1 MLSFN
6 GYSETL
12 PEFNSANLRLSTS
25 FRSNFNDRDTNCIIN
40 MTQNRIINNVC
51 RINLNTVTL
60 CNNFCNIA
68 TYNNRFSITV
78 TTGGLPLG
86 YSIRVPPNYYNVT
99 TLAAELQSLISAF
112 AGTTTVV
119 WSETLKRFVINTN
132 DAGVEIEFST
142 STPNNFI
149 GNNLLYIIGLP
160 INGQGYTATNIDSPF
175 PFPPNLAGCVNAYII
190 SNKLANSK
198 SVLNVLGNNDT
209 ETNRDLQSQ
218 VASEIMAIGITAP
231 FGVYQTYTDQGS
243 LRGDYTLSQSICLDS
258 IDLRLV
264 DEFGNVL
271 QAVGDAKN
279 TPIYYSFRVS
289 YQ

>member
-6 GYSETL
+6 GYSDTL

-51 RINLNTVTL
+51 KINLNSVTI
-60 CNNFCNIA
+60 CNNFYNIA
-68 TYNNRFSITV
+68 TYNNRFSLIV
-78 TTGGLPLG
+78 ITGGLPLG
-86 YSIRVPPNYYNVT
+86 YTFRVEPNYYNVDT
-99 TLAAELQSLISAF
+99 FAAQFQLLIRVHAPLA
-112 AGTTTVV
+112 TVV
-119 WSETLKRFVINTN
+119 WSETLRRFVINTG
-132 DAGVEIEFST
+132 DAGVELQFET

-160 INGQGYTATNIDSPF
+160 INGQGYTATNVDTPF
-175 PFPPNLAGCVNAYII
+175 PFPPNLAGTVNAYII
-190 SNKLANSK
+190 SNKLTNSK

-218 VASEIMAIGITAP
+218 NASEIMSIGLTAP
-231 FGVYQTYTDQGS
+231 WGAYQTYYDQGS
-243 LRGDYTLSQSICLDS
+243 GRGDYVLSQSICLDS
-258 IDLRLV
+258 IDLRVV

-271 QAVGDAKN
+271 QTDAKN
-279 TPIYYSFRVS
+279 TPIYYSFRVN

>member
-51 RINLNTVTL
+51 KLNLTSVTI
-60 CNNFCNIA
+60 CNNFYNIA
-68 TYNNRFSITV
+68 TYNNRFSLIV
-78 TTGGLPLG
+78 ITGGLPLG
-86 YSIRVPPNYYNVT
+86 YSFRVDPNYYNVDT
-99 TLAAELQSLISAF
+99 FAAKFQTLIRVHAPLA
-112 AGTTTVV
+112 TVV
-119 WSETLKRFVINTN
+119 WSEPLRRFVINTN
-132 DAGVEIEFST
+132 DPTIELEFQT

-160 INGQGYTATNIDSPF
+160 IDGVGYTATNVDSPF
-175 PFPPNLAGCVNAYII
+175 PFPPNLAGTVNAYIM
-190 SNKLANSK
+190 SNKLVNSK

-218 VASEIMAIGITAP
+218 NASEIMSIGLTSAW
-231 FGVYQTYTDQGS
+231 GTYQTYTDQGS

-258 IDLRLV
+258 IDLRVV

-271 QAVGDAKN
+271 QTDSKN

>member
-6 GYSETL
+6 GYSDTL

-51 RINLNTVTL
+51 KLNLNSVTI
-60 CNNFCNIA
+60 CNNFYNIA
-68 TYNNRFSITV
+68 SYNNRFSLIV
-78 TTGGLPLG
+78 ITGGLPLG
-86 YSIRVPPNYYNVT
+86 YSFRVEPNYYNVI
-99 TLAAELQSLISAF
+99 TLAAQLQLLIRVHAPL
-112 AGTTTVV
+112 ATVV
-119 WSETLKRFVINTN
+119 WSEPLRRFVINTN
-132 DAGVEIEFST
+132 DPTIELQFET

-160 INGQGYTATNIDSPF
+160 IDGIGYTATNVDSPF
-175 PFPPNLAGCVNAYII
+175 PFPPNLAGTVNAYII
-190 SNKLANSK
+190 SNKLTNSK

-218 VASEIMAIGITAP
+218 NASEIMSIGLTSP
-231 FGVYQTYTDQGS
+231 WGSYGTYYDSGS
-243 LRGDYTLSQSICLDS
+243 SRAEYTLSQSICLDS
-258 IDLRLV
+258 IDLRVV

-271 QAVGDAKN
+271 QTDAKN

>member
-6 GYSETL
+6 GYSDTL

-51 RINLNTVTL
+51 KLNLNSVTL
-60 CNNFCNIA
+60 CNNFYNIA
-68 TYNNRFSITV
+68 TYNNRFSIIV

-132 DAGVEIEFST
+132 DAGVEIEFGT

-160 INGQGYTATNIDSPF
+160 IDGQGYTATNVDSPF
-175 PFPPNLAGCVNAYII
+175 PFPPNLAGTVNAYII
-190 SNKLANSK
+190 SNKLTNSK

-218 VASEIMAIGITAP
+218 NASEIMSIGITAP
-231 FGVYQTYTDQGS
+231 WGAYQTYYDQGS
-243 LRGDYTLSQSICLDS
+243 SRGDYVLSQSICLDS
-258 IDLRLV
+258 IDLRVV

-271 QAVGDAKN
+271 QTDAKN

>member
-1 MLSFN
+1 
-6 GYSETL
+6 
-12 PEFNSANLRLSTS
+12 
-25 FRSNFNDRDTNCIIN
+25 

-51 RINLNTVTL
+51 KLNLNSVTI
-60 CNNFCNIA
+60 CNNFYNIA
-68 TYNNRFSITV
+68 TYNNRFSLIV
-78 TTGGLPLG
+78 ITGGLPLG
-86 YSIRVPPNYYNVT
+86 YSFRVDPNYYNVDT
-99 TLAAELQSLISAF
+99 FAAQFQSLIRVHAPL
-112 AGTTTVV
+112 ATVV
-119 WSETLKRFVINTN
+119 WSETLRRFVINTGN
-132 DAGVEIEFST
+132 PNIELQFET

-160 INGQGYTATNIDSPF
+160 IDGQGFTATNVDTAF
-175 PFPPNLAGCVNAYII
+175 PFPPNLAGTVNAYII

-218 VASEIMAIGITAP
+218 NASEIMSIGITAP
-231 FGVYQTYTDQGS
+231 YGAYQTYYDQGS
-243 LRGDYTLSQSICLDS
+243 SRGDYVLSQSICLDS
-258 IDLRLV
+258 IDLRVV

-271 QAVGDAKN
+271 QTDSKN

>member
-6 GYSETL
+6 GYSDTL

-51 RINLNTVTL
+51 KINLNSVTL
-60 CNNFCNIA
+60 CNNFYNVA
-68 TYNNRFSITV
+68 TYNNRFVLLVI
-78 TTGGLPLG
+78 TGGLPLS
-86 YSIRVPPNYYNVT
+86 YTLRVPANYYNVN
-99 TLAAELQSLISAF
+99 TLAEELQAMIRIYAPL
-112 AGTTTVV
+112 TTVV
-119 WSETLKRFVINTN
+119 WSEPLRRFVINTN
-132 DAGVEIEFST
+132 DAGIELEFAT
-142 STPNNFI
+142 SFPNNFI
-149 GNNLLYIIGLP
+149 GNNFLYIIGLP
-160 INGQGYTATNIDSPF
+160 VNGQGYTATNVDSPL
-175 PFPPNLAGCVNAYII
+175 PFPPNLAGTVNAYII
-190 SNKLANSK
+190 SNKLTNSK

-218 VASEIMAIGITAP
+218 NSSEIMAIGITAP
-231 FGVYQTYTDQGS
+231 WGTYQTYYDQGS

-258 IDLRLV
+258 IDLRVV

-271 QAVGDAKN
+271 QTDAKN

>member
-6 GYSETL
+6 GYSDTL

-25 FRSNFNDRDTNCIIN
+25 FRSNFNDRDTNCTIN

-51 RINLNTVTL
+51 KLNLTSVTI
-60 CNNFCNIA
+60 CNNFYNIA
-68 TYNNRFSITV
+68 TYNNRFSLIV
-78 TTGGLPLG
+78 ITGGLPLG
-86 YSIRVPPNYYNVT
+86 YSFRVEPNYYNVIT
-99 TLAAELQSLISAF
+99 FAAEFQTLIRVHAPL
-112 AGTTTVV
+112 ATVV
-119 WSETLKRFVINTN
+119 WSEPLRRFVINTN
-132 DAGVEIEFST
+132 DATIELEFET

-160 INGQGYTATNIDSPF
+160 LTGQGYTATNVDSPF
-175 PFPPNLAGCVNAYII
+175 PFAPNLAGTVNAYII

-218 VASEIMAIGITAP
+218 NASEIMSIGLTCP
-231 FGVYQTYTDQGS
+231 WGTYQTLYDAGS
-243 LRGDYTLSQSICLDS
+243 LRGEYVLSQSICLDS
-258 IDLRLV
+258 IDLRVV

-271 QAVGDAKN
+271 QAAAVN

>member
-51 RINLNTVTL
+51 KLNLNSVTI
-60 CNNFCNIA
+60 CNNFYNIA
-68 TYNNRFSITV
+68 SYNNRFSLIV
-78 TTGGLPLG
+78 ITGGLPLG
-86 YSIRVPPNYYNVT
+86 YSFRVEPNYYNVT
-99 TLAAELQSLISAF
+99 TLAAQLQLLIRVHASLA
-112 AGTTTVV
+112 TVV
-119 WSETLKRFVINTN
+119 WSEPLRRFVINTN
-132 DAGVEIEFST
+132 DPTIELEFQT

-160 INGQGYTATNIDSPF
+160 IDGQGYTATNVDTPF
-175 PFPPNLAGCVNAYII
+175 PFPPNLAGTVNAYII
-190 SNKLANSK
+190 SNKLTNSK

-218 VASEIMAIGITAP
+218 NASEIMSIGITSP
-231 FGVYQTYTDQGS
+231 WGTYQTYYDQGS
-243 LRGDYTLSQSICLDS
+243 NRAEYTLSQSICLDS
-258 IDLRLV
+258 IDLRVV

-271 QAVGDAKN
+271 QTDAKN

>member
-51 RINLNTVTL
+51 KLNLNSVTI
-60 CNNFCNIA
+60 CNNFYNIA
-68 TYNNRFSITV
+68 SYNNRFSLIV
-78 TTGGLPLG
+78 ITGGLPLG
-86 YSIRVPPNYYNVT
+86 YSFRVEPNYYNVDT
-99 TLAAELQSLISAF
+99 FAVQFQLLIRVHAPLA
-112 AGTTTVV
+112 TVV
-119 WSETLKRFVINTN
+119 WSETLRRFVINTN
-132 DAGVEIEFST
+132 DPTIELQFET

-160 INGQGYTATNIDSPF
+160 IDGQGYTATNVDTPF
-175 PFPPNLAGCVNAYII
+175 PYPPNLAGTVNAYII
-190 SNKLANSK
+190 SNKLTNSK

-218 VASEIMAIGITAP
+218 NASEIMSIGITAP
-231 FGVYQTYTDQGS
+231 WGAYQTYYDQGS
-243 LRGDYTLSQSICLDS
+243 LRGDYVLSQSICLDS
-258 IDLRLV
+258 IDLRVV

-271 QAVGDAKN
+271 QTDAKN